1 MTRLLAAAVLVLVAA
16 TAQAQVQGKI
26 ITDFKGMTFG
36 KDISEFKQLKEQKK
50 FPAITFYSRY
60 GDDKAFQGV
69 PVRDMMYGFVSGK
82 FAVVQ
87 FMAQGPSSFGALKA
101 HFDSILGQPSQ
112 PKVNVKQYTY
122 TAGDVTVD
130 LNYDDTQKVVLVSYS
145 YRPIMRQMMVKPQ

>member
-1 MTRLLAAAVLVLVAA
+1 MIRLSAALAILVLMAV

-26 ITDFKGMTFG
+26 VTDFKGMQFG

-69 PVRDMMYGFVSGK
+69 PVKDLMYGFVIGK

-87 FMAQGPSSFGALKA
+87 FTAQGPSSFNALKA
-101 HFDSILGQPSQ
+101 HFDSTLGTPSQ

-122 TAGDVTVD
+122 NAGDVSVD

-145 YRPIMRQMMVKPQ
+145 YRPIMRQLMVKP